1 MEFEKIKELMNLL
14 DNSSLM
20 DFELKLNDG
29 FYFRMNKYKELTSK
43 LPTSNT
49 LNKLSILKEDN
60 LTKLQNLDQNK
71 NDKIEANEINKTNE
85 IKETL
90 PIKENIKTGNIV
102 VSPIV
107 GTFYTSSSPL
117 KPPFVKIGDK
127 IKEGDTLCIIE
138 AMKVMNEIKSQYS
151 GEIAEIFV
159 ENEDMVEYNQPL
171 FKII

>member
-29 FYFRMNKYKELTSK
+29 FYFRMNKYKEMTAK
-43 LPTSNT
+43 PPTSNN
-49 LNKLSILKEDN
+49 LNELSLKEDN
-60 LTKLQNLDQNK
+60 LAKLQNLDQNK
-71 NDKIEANEINKTNE
+71 KDKIESNETNKTTEIN
-85 IKETL
+85 ETL
-90 PIKENIKTGNIV
+90 PIKENVKTGNIV

-171 FKII
+171 FRII

>member
-29 FYFRMNKYKELTSK
+29 FYFRMNKYKEMTP
-43 LPTSNT
+43 PTSNN
-49 LNKLSILKEDN
+49 LNDLSILKEDN
-60 LTKLQNLDQNK
+60 LAKLQNLDQNK
-71 NDKIEANEINKTNE
+71 NDKIEANETNKTTE
-85 IKETL
+85 INETL
-90 PIKENIKTGNIV
+90 LIKENVKAGNIV

-171 FKII
+171 FRII

>member
-29 FYFRMNKYKELTSK
+29 FYFRMNKYKEMTAK
-43 LPTSNT
+43 PPTSNN
-49 LNKLSILKEDN
+49 LNELSLKEDN
-60 LTKLQNLDQNK
+60 LAKLQNLDQNK
-71 NDKIEANEINKTNE
+71 NDKIEANETNKTTE
-85 IKETL
+85 ITETL
-90 PIKENIKTGNIV
+90 PIKENVKTGNIV

-171 FKII
+171 FRII